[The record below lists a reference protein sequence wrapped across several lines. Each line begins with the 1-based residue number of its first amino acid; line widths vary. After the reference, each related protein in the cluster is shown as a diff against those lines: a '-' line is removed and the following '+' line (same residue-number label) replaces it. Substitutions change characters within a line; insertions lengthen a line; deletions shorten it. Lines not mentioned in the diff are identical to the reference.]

1 MAENPFMSLPDAPAS
16 TESDNPFMSLP
27 DASSDSDSERTF
39 NIKGLSDRG
48 DTLIGDT
55 GIGFVDAVT
64 GAIGRTGYAIADN
77 IIGFDD
83 GVDTFGERLGS
94 GLRETGEGVGSGF
107 IKGLE
112 GAGTTIALAPDY
124 FLGTEYGDAITEG
137 SEAIRDSLG
146 LDPEGIMGKGAEIVT
161 QFVLPGGLAAKGA
174 GAFLKANRVK
184 KGLANVPLSK
194 KEKFGHAAAEII
206 AAGVA
211 DGFVSNDGMTTVGD
225 WAEMG
230 FTQTEDLIGLRGQE
244 RTLAR
249 LKNKAKVFG
258 EAALLGSVAQGA
270 LMAAGKTIGQAV
282 KSPRGQ
288 ATASALK
295 ARIDRAAE
303 NADNLLY
310 QRMMTPDE
318 LTPLQRF
325 KADAIAM
332 ATPKGYLPESASEAR
347 FAIESKTNAANK
359 AEEFMRKDY
368 DTALNKL
375 FKEVP
380 PSELEGNIERL
391 EILNRGKAFLE
402 EADEKIADGI
412 LKRMPGTLRPS
423 LRKYKENLRG
433 LSERVGDS
441 KFLKNNNIETKDGRK
456 LIDIVKDND
465 AAHLRRTYR
474 IFEDEKYVPTQ
485 ESIEAAD
492 SFFTANK
499 KFTEKTLTEIA
510 RKDVNERLLPKEFL
524 TKNGL
529 KKTDGPEG
537 PVVTVPDKITPDV
550 AKKAREGFLADK
562 QLKMRQSY
570 KGGRIARDRLDTGML
585 VSREKI
591 PETLRALMGETGTKV
606 VKTDKGFKVYHDFRD
621 SALRTISDMSQ
632 FVAVDDFFG
641 QMARLADQKTGLLK
655 DLIIKGEGLSPAQR
669 QGLVDSGY
677 VRLGGDSS
685 DFGALSTPVTK
696 KSGSSI
702 PNEEEIL
709 LGTSGWGSLNDHYVP
724 RPMYNNL
731 TNYIVG
737 EEDGGT
743 QLLRSTWN
751 WLLRAKGVSQYSKTI
766 LSPITQVR
774 NFTTAAAFALANGN
788 VPFVGRHGSIKDAA
802 KLIYG
807 NLLTK
812 GDDEVIAELMD
823 AQRRGML
830 GTNAELREIQD
841 SLRKGVGLTARGPE
855 SGIEALIAGSPAREK
870 FAKSA
875 GGFFKPLENIYQSSD
890 DFWKHFNY
898 TAEQGHIRKSLDGI
912 DFSNPQQAE
921 EAIAYL
927 TKNGTDIS
935 EETRSAISKG
945 SFTKADIDEMVKHR
959 AAQIVRDTVP
969 NYNKGATDL
978 VRLGRRLPLGNFIT
992 FPAEI
997 YRTGI
1002 NIVRQSLD
1010 DMSSSIPAVRTRGRN
1025 RMIGFLGTTVAA
1037 PVGALEMGYAISGVT
1052 QEEMEAYQRS
1062 FSAPWEKGSVLIP
1075 LGKEDGKIQYMNFS
1089 TSNPY
1094 DGLYRFAVR
1103 AMNEFEDAVKEGK
1116 GPGGTFT
1123 NSVAGAVREIFEP
1136 FLSEAMLTEAVT
1148 DVFFRGGRTST
1159 GAEIFNP
1166 EDSDGLKGW
1175 KMITHVL
1182 NTMVPS
1188 VSPIDLN
1195 GEPGRFI
1202 RGTVGNIAP
1211 GLVNP
1216 KDKLLR
1222 ERDLVTETIRAFTG
1236 VTPQEFDPARG
1247 LEFGAYRMNQ
1257 AQTNARRIFNQ
1268 VTDDGNATAGSLK
1281 SAFQRANNAK
1291 LRVDREYY
1299 QMIEDLKTTGMT
1311 NRDIMRVLKKNNI
1324 GGYKNI
1330 VRGEFQ
1336 PFRISKKNIQE
1347 MRDAGVYQLYPR
1359 DEIRQIQKEMKG
1371 MSLKPDTDLSVSP
1384 RPSVPSGENPF
1395 MNLPD
1400 APSAP
1405 TPSAPNPFMNL
1416 PDSQS
1421 SLQQPVIMPTQA
1433 RAPGPVD
1440 PALLGD
1446 NPVTAALNAQIAN
1459 RRG

>member
-1 MAENPFMSLPDAPAS
+1 MAEPRYTILPPAEPA
-16 TESDNPFMSLP
+16 TQERYTILPEATASDP
-27 DASSDSDSERTF
+27 ERTLDL
-39 NIKGLSDRG
+39 KGLSDRG

-55 GIGFVDAVT
+55 GIGIVDAIT

-94 GLRETGEGVGSGF
+94 GLREAGEGVGSGA
-107 IKGLE
+107 IKAAE
-112 GAGTTIALAPDY
+112 GIGTTVALVPDIA
-124 FLGTEYGDAITEG
+124 LGTEYGDAITES
-137 SEAIRDSLG
+137 SEALRDALG
-146 LDPEGIMGKGAEIVT
+146 LDPEGIAGKGAEIIT
-161 QFVLPGGLAAKGA
+161 QFVAPGGLAAKLVSRA
-174 GAFLKANRVK
+174 AKIDRAK
-184 KGLANVPLSK
+184 KGLANVPLST
-194 KEKFGHAAAEII
+194 KERFGLAAKEIM

-211 DGFVSNDGMTTVGD
+211 DGFVSTDNMTTLGD

-230 FTQTEDLIGLRGQE
+230 YTQTEDLIGLRGQE
-244 RTLAR
+244 RALAR
-249 LKNKAKVFG
+249 LFNKAKFG
-258 EAALLGSVAQGA
+258 AEATLLGGVAQGA

-295 ARIDRAAE
+295 ARIDRAAD
-303 NADNLLY
+303 NADKLLY
-310 QRMMTPDE
+310 QRMMNPDD
-318 LTPLQRF
+318 LTALQRF

-332 ATPKGYLPESASEAR
+332 ATPKGYLPESASESR
-347 FAIESKTNAANK
+347 FAIDSKTNAATK
-359 AEEFMRKDY
+359 AEEFMRKEY
-368 DTALNKL
+368 DTELNKL

-380 PSELEGNIERL
+380 PSELEGNLERL
-391 EILNRGKAFLE
+391 ELLNRGHAYLT
-402 EADEKIADGI
+402 EKNVEIADGI
-412 LKRMPGTLRPS
+412 LKQMPGTLRPS
-423 LRKYKENLRG
+423 LRKYKQKVSK
-433 LSERVGDS
+433 LSDQVGDS
-441 KFLKNNNIETKDGRK
+441 KFLRNNKITTKDGRTLK
-456 LIDIVKDND
+456 QVIEDND
-465 AAHLRRTYR
+465 GGYLRRSYR

-492 SFFTANK
+492 AFFRGNK

-510 RKDVNERLLPKEFL
+510 RKDVNERLLPQEFL
-524 TKNGL
+524 TRNGL
-529 KKTDGPEG
+529 KKENTPEG
-537 PVVTVPDKITPDV
+537 PVITVPDKITPDA

-562 QLKMRQSY
+562 QLKSRESY
-570 KGGRIARDRLDTGML
+570 KGGRIARDKLDTGML

-591 PETLRALMGETGTKV
+591 PETLRALMGETGSKV

-621 SALRTISDMSQ
+621 SALRTIADMSQ

-669 QGLVDSGY
+669 QSLVDSGY
-677 VRLGGDSS
+677 VRLGGDRT

-702 PNEEEIL
+702 PNDEEIL

-731 TNYIVG
+731 TNYIIG

-823 AQRRGML
+823 AQQRGML

-898 TAEQGHIRKSLDGI
+898 TAEQGHLRKALEGI

-921 EAIAYL
+921 QAIAYL

-935 EETRSAISKG
+935 EATRSAISKG
-945 SFTKADIDEMVKHR
+945 SFTKADIDEMIKHR

-1010 DMSSSIPAVRTRGRN
+1010 DMASDIPAVQTRGRN

-1062 FSAPWEKGSVLIP
+1062 FAAPWEKGSILIP

-1103 AMNEFEDAVKEGK
+1103 AMNEFEDAIKEGR
-1116 GPGGTFT
+1116 GPGSTFT
-1123 NSVAGAVREIFEP
+1123 NSVGGAVREIFEP

-1148 DVFFRGGRTST
+1148 DVVFRGGRTAT
-1159 GAEIFNP
+1159 GAEIYNP

-1202 RGTVGNIAP
+1202 RGTIGNIAP
-1211 GLVNP
+1211 GAVNP
-1216 KDKLLR
+1216 KDKLGR
-1222 ERDLVTETIRAFTG
+1222 ERELMTEVIRAFSG

-1247 LEFGAYRMNQ
+1247 LEFGAYRMSQ

-1268 VTDDGNATAGSLK
+1268 VTDDANATAGSLK
-1281 SAFQRANNAK
+1281 RAFQRANNAK
-1291 LRVDREYY
+1291 LRVDRQYY

-1359 DEIRQIQKEMKG
+1359 DEIRQIQQEMKG

-1384 RPSVPSGENPF
+1384 RPSVPSTPRYEI
-1395 MNLPD
+1395 LPPK
-1400 APSAP
+1400 APS
-1405 TPSAPNPFMNL
+1405 TPRYEIL
-1416 PDSQS
+1416 PQQDS
-1421 SLQQPVIMPTQA
+1421 SLQQPMIMPTQA